1 MVAEE
6 DHDDQLRR
14 VRREMKDRWGRE
26 EDESTERLVAGLLPK
41 RARRALE
48 RVRKENVSG
57 WLTVGPSRE
66 MGFDL
71 PAQMFRDR
79 LNMRHGQGLQ
89 GLPAVCER
97 CGEPFSLEH
106 ALCCKK
112 GAL

>member
-1 MVAEE
+1 
-6 DHDDQLRR
+6 
-14 VRREMKDRWGRE
+14 MKDRWGRE
-26 EDESTERLVAGLLPK
+26 DDENTERLVAGLPNK

-57 WLTVGPSRE
+57 GLTVGPSRE

-79 LNMRHGQGLQ
+79 LNMLRHEQGLQ
-89 GLPAVCER
+89 GLPAIRYVMGVE
-97 CGEPFSLEH
+97 SLL
-106 ALCCKK
+106 AWSMPCAARR